1 MLEMIESEG
10 DHWYGIITGQEK
22 PINKQTKKKDKHKR
36 QFYKT
41 YYKEHKKKNA
51 TWQLH
56 RSCRVFQC

>member
-22 PINKQTKKKDKHKR
+22 PINKQTKKKININDNFTKHTTKNI
-36 QFYKT
+36 
-41 YYKEHKKKNA
+41 KKKNA

>member
-22 PINKQTKKKDKHKR
+22 PIIKKKKINMNDN
-36 QFYKT
+36 FT
-41 YYKEHKKKNA
+41 EHTAKNIKKYA

-56 RSCRVFQC
+56 RSRRVFQW